1 MSTLVCH
8 FMSWFDKI
16 IKRQST
22 PDDSRDLKKGE
33 VKALLANS
41 FKTILPD
48 FEFGTYKNSTYY
60 SQRTRTLQGYEV
72 YESLNVIFGL
82 KDKMFSCSVASVFNK
97 SYLYTSTYN
106 NGFLTGH
113 VDLLVIK
120 SGSGASKIEDSYY
133 WHNGKIATV
142 DKVVNQIA
150 RDFRDFGLNYLDIR
164 FKKIETSDLVRQGL
178 SLIQT
183 LTVDKDELKKE
194 IETER
199 KKAEYV
205 VSRIKHP
212 LFIQL
217 RDMLQNVPD
226 ESREDR
232 QKISGLTFELLEL
245 YYDK

>member
-1 MSTLVCH
+1 
-8 FMSWFDKI
+8 MSWFDKI
-16 IKRQST
+16 KQRQNT

-33 VKALLANS
+33 VKTLLVNS
-41 FKTILPD
+41 FKTVLSD
-48 FEFGTYKNSTYY
+48 FEFTTYKNSTYY
-60 SQRTRTLQGYEV
+60 FKKTRTLQGHEIYET
-72 YESLNVIFGL
+72 LNVIFGL

-113 VDLLVIK
+113 TDLLVIK
-120 SGSGASKIEDSYY
+120 SGSGASKIENSYY
-133 WHNGKIATV
+133 WHNGKIVMV

-150 RDFRDFGLNYLDIR
+150 RDFRDFGLKYLDIR
-164 FKKIETSDLVRQGL
+164 VKKIETSDLVRQGL
-178 SLIQT
+178 NFIQT
-183 LTVDKDELKKE
+183 LAVDKYELKKE

-226 ESREDR
+226 QAREDR
-232 QKISGLTFELLEL
+232 QKISTLTFELLEL
-245 YYDK
+245 YYEK